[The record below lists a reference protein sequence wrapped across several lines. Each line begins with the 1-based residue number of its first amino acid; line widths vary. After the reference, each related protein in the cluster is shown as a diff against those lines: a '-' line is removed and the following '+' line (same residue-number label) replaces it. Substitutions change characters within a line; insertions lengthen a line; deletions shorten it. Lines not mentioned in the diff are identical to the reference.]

1 MTHSDTDTLPDAS
14 EAFRLDGHVVV
25 VTGGYGVLGSAMS
38 RGLMDAGASV
48 VLLGRSRDKAAAAA
62 HALDPD
68 GERAFGVAADVL
80 DEGGLADARDAVL
93 DRFGRI
99 DALVNAA
106 GGNVSGA
113 TLAPGASPFGLDADA
128 WRSVVDLNLHG
139 TILPTQA
146 FGPALADAAAGSVVN
161 VSSMAASRVISR
173 VAGYSAAKAAVD
185 QYTRWMAVEL
195 AKQTEGRVRV
205 NAVAP
210 GFFVAEQN
218 RSLLIDAD
226 GGLTERGRDI
236 VAHTPS
242 GRFGE
247 PDEVAGAVVF
257 LCSSAARFVT
267 GVVLPVDGGF
277 SAYGGF

>member
-1 MTHSDTDTLPDAS
+1 MTHSDTDTLTDAS
-14 EAFRLDGHVVV
+14 ADFRLDGHVAV

-48 VLLGRSRDKAAAAA
+48 VLLGRSADKAEAAAE
-62 HALDPD
+62 ALDPD
-68 GERAFGVAADVL
+68 GERSLGVAADVL
-80 DEGGLADARDAVL
+80 DADGLAAARDAVL

-113 TLAPGASPFGLDADA
+113 TLQPGESPFGLDPAA

-139 TILPTQA
+139 TILPTQV
-146 FGPALADAAAGSVVN
+146 FGPALADAEAGAVVN
-161 VSSMAASRVISR
+161 ISSMAASRVISR
-173 VAGYSAAKAAVD
+173 VAGYSVAKAGVD
-185 QYTRWMAVEL
+185 HFTRWMAVEL

-218 RSLLIDAD
+218 RDLLLNGD
-226 GGLTERGRDI
+226 GSLTERGSDI
-236 VAHTPS
+236 VSHTPV

-247 PDEVAGAVVF
+247 SDEVAGPVIF
-257 LCSSAARFVT
+257 LCSRAARFVT

-277 SAYGGF
+277 SAYAGF

>member
-1 MTHSDTDTLPDAS
+1 MTHSDPEPLVDSSTD
-14 EAFRLDGHVVV
+14 FRLAGHVVV

-48 VLLGRSRDKAAAAA
+48 VLLGRSLDKAEAAAE
-62 HALDPD
+62 ALDPD
-68 GERAFGVAADVL
+68 GERALGVAADVL
-80 DEGGLADARDAVL
+80 DADALADARDAVL
-93 DRFGRI
+93 DRFGRV

-113 TLAPGASPFGLDADA
+113 TLAPGESPFGLDADA
-128 WRSVVDLNLHG
+128 WHSVVDLNLHG
-139 TILPTQA
+139 TILPTQV
-146 FGPALADAAAGSVVN
+146 FGPALAEAEAGAVVN

-173 VAGYSAAKAAVD
+173 VAGYSVAKAGVD
-185 QYTRWMAVEL
+185 HFTRWMAVEL
-195 AKQTEGRVRV
+195 AKQTAGKVRV

-218 RSLLIDAD
+218 HDLLLNGD
-226 GGLTERGRDI
+226 GSLTERGSDI
-236 VAHTPS
+236 VAHTPA

-247 PDEVAGAVVF
+247 PDEVAGPVVF
-257 LCSSAARFVT
+257 LCSPAARFVT

>member
-1 MTHSDTDTLPDAS
+1 MIDTDSLSDTSTD
-14 EAFRLDGHVVV
+14 FRLDGHVVV

-38 RGLMDAGASV
+38 RGLADAGAAV
-48 VLLGRSRDKAAAAA
+48 VLLGRSADKAAAAA
-62 HALDPD
+62 EALDG

-80 DEGGLADARDAVL
+80 DADQLADARDAVL
-93 DRFGRI
+93 DRFGRV

-113 TLAPGASPFGLDADA
+113 TLSPGASPFGLEADA
-128 WRSVVDLNLHG
+128 WRAVVDLNLHG
-139 TILPTQA
+139 TILPTQT
-146 FGPALADAAAGSVVN
+146 FGPALADGEAGAVVN

-173 VAGYSAAKAAVD
+173 VAGYSVAKAGVD
-185 QYTRWMAVEL
+185 HFTRWMAVEL
-195 AKQTEGRVRV
+195 AKQTDGRVRV

-218 RSLLIDAD
+218 HDLLLNGD
-226 GGLTERGRDI
+226 GSLTERGGDI
-236 VAHTPS
+236 VAHTPA

-247 PDEVAGAVVF
+247 PAEVAGPVVF
-257 LCSSAARFVT
+257 LCSRAARFVT
-267 GVVLPVDGGF
+267 GAVLPIDGGF